1 MDINMSSIE
10 EIISLDVQ
18 RSLHIHQSKISSSI
32 LQSLLRTY
40 SYFNPDVSYAQGMNY
55 IAG

>member
-1 MDINMSSIE
+1 MSGIE
-10 EIISLDVQ
+10 EVITLDVH

-40 SYFNPDVSYAQGMNY
+40 AYFNPDVSYA
-55 IAG
+55 